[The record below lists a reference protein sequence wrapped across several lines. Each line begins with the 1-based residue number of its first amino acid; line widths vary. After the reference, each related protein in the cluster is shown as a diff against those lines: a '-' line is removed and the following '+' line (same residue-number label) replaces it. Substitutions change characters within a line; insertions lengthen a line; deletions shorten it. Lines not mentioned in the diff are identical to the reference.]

1 MGTIDE
7 AYTNNNNDNEQS
19 STELI
24 NRTKQAAMI
33 PAPVQNHSL
42 STPESAKGMR

>member
-7 AYTNNNNDNEQS
+7 AYTNNNNDNEHS

-24 NRTKQAAMI
+24 NRTKHTAMI

-42 STPESAKGMR
+42 TTSESVKGM